1 MFKELIIYCWLQLHF
16 IVRIKQFFNTARG
29 RKFTAENCSK
39 SQMAAE
45 DFMELLEAAEVQQN
59 AEANCR
65 MLKKAAES
73 WGELQKPA
81 EPNQLHKK
89 KSWSL
94 SQLNDILLVS
104 WSVWLSDLTT
114 TFHRNILI

>member
-89 KSWSL
+89 NPDRY
-94 SQLNDILLVS
+94 LNWMIYL
-104 WSVWLSDLTT
+104 
-114 TFHRNILI
+114 